1 MAILDNKGSIHGP
14 AGDMVFQI
22 QNGQQILRSK
32 PVHYHDRKSE
42 VQLEQRDKMKTV
54 QMLYRKLK
62 PAVKGCFELLKEGQ
76 RDCDRFMSLNLLN
89 INTVSDG
96 SLPVLGYRIV
106 GDKMDFNLKY
116 KQINEKRQLKE
127 NYTIKDLL
135 DDLELS
141 SQTTVAKQ
149 NGELTIEDSTIND
162 GDEIQLVQII
172 YGG

>member
-1 MAILDNKGSIHGP
+1 
-14 AGDMVFQI
+14 
-22 QNGQQILRSK
+22 
-32 PVHYHDRKSE
+32 
-42 VQLEQRDKMKTV
+42 
-54 QMLYRKLK
+54 
-62 PAVKGCFELLKEGQ
+62 
-76 RDCDRFMSLNLLN
+76 
-89 INTVSDG
+89 
-96 SLPVLGYRIV
+96 
-106 GDKMDFNLKY
+106 MDFNLKY

-141 SQTTVAKQ
+141 SQTTVAQQ